1 MADMQDEF
9 VIGLDVSTQSAKAI
23 AWSNTGEA
31 VAEGRAPIPMNL
43 PQEGYFEQEPTDW
56 WSASQTALQQ
66 LTTQI
71 DASKVVGLAISNQRE
86 TVGFLDES
94 GASKI
99 PAMVWLDLR
108 AIKQVNTLNNLVG
121 DGKIHKISGKPKD
134 VTPVVYRL
142 MWLRENMPE
151 VLDSVRLFT
160 DVHSYVCQQLTGNNI
175 ASRTSADPFGIFD
188 INKMAWSEPILEAVG
203 LTSKTFPEVK
213 QPADL
218 VGHVSKAAA
227 GATGL
232 PLGTSVFCGGGDG
245 QCAGLGVNA
254 AREGTI
260 YLNIGTAIITGA
272 WSAEPRIN
280 LNWRTMISPTGD
292 GYFLEGVLRA
302 GTFFVDWFVENFAG
316 GKANPDIWK
325 ELEEEASN
333 IPIGS
338 EGLTVCPYLT
348 GCMNP
353 YWDMNARSS
362 FDGLSHIHTRGH
374 MYRAVL
380 ESLTGEI
387 ARCVVAMRANDIV
400 VNEIIAVGG
409 GAQSALWRQMIAD
422 ACGLDLTVSKS
433 LEATSL
439 GAAMCAAV
447 GANWFSNFED
457 AAEAMSKNGDT
468 TQANVANRS
477 VWDALLKRQHALN
490 LKACITN

>member
-1 MADMQDEF
+1 MQDEF

-23 AWSNTGEA
+23 AWSKSGEA
-31 VAEGRAPIPMNL
+31 VAEGRAPIPMSS
-43 PQEGYFEQEPTDW
+43 PKEGHFEQNPSDW
-56 WSASQTALQQ
+56 WDAARTALRE
-66 LTTQI
+66 LSAQI

-99 PAMVWLDLR
+99 PAMVWLDSR
-108 AIKQVNTLNNLVG
+108 AINQVDTLNNLVG
-121 DGKIHKISGKPKD
+121 EGEIHKISGKPKD
-134 VTPVVYRL
+134 VTPVAYRL

-151 VLDSVRLFT
+151 VLDSVHLFT
-160 DVHSYVCQQLTGNNI
+160 DVHSYVCEQLTGNNI

-188 INKMAWSEPILEAVG
+188 INKMAWSEQILEAVG
-203 LTSKTFPEVK
+203 ITSKAFPEVK
-213 QPADL
+213 QPAEL
-218 VGHVSKAAA
+218 AGQISKAAA
-227 GATGL
+227 DITGL

-245 QCAGLGVNA
+245 QSAGLGVNA
-254 AREGTI
+254 AKEGTI

-280 LNWRTMISPTGD
+280 LNWRTMTSPTGD

-316 GKANPDIWK
+316 GNANPDIWK

-333 IPIGS
+333 VAIGS

-353 YWDMNARSS
+353 HWDMNARAS
-362 FDGLSHIHTRGH
+362 FDGFSSIHTRGH

-409 GAQSALWRQMIAD
+409 GAQSALWTQMIAD
-422 ACGLDLTVSKS
+422 ACGLDLTMSKS
-433 LEATSL
+433 LEASSL

-447 GANWFSNFED
+447 GTKWFSSFQD
-457 AAEAMSKNGDT
+457 AAESMSKNGAT
-468 TQANVANRS
+468 THANLATRS
-477 VWDALLKRQHALN
+477 EWDALLERQDALN
-490 LKACITN
+490 SKVCSTS